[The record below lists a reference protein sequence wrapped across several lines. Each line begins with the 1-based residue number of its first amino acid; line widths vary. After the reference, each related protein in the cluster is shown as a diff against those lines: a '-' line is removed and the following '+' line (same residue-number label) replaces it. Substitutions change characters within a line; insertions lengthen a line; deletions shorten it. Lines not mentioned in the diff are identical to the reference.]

1 MIQIREMKREDCQ
14 AVWNLQKQCFSIP
27 WSMESLESMFQI
39 DGYTNLIAFDNQ
51 KIIGY
56 AGIKAVF
63 DEADITNVA
72 VAPLM
77 RSQGTGKALMKELLS
92 RADQQQINRIF
103 LEVRASN
110 VAAIRLYE
118 KEGFKKID
126 CRKNYYEKPKEDAWI
141 MVWENTN
148 SY

>member
-1 MIQIREMKREDCQ
+1 MIEIREMRKEDCQ
-14 AVWNLQKQCFSIP
+14 EVWNLQKQCFSIP
-27 WSMESLESMFQI
+27 WSMDSLEAMFQVK
-39 DGYTNLIAFDNQ
+39 GYTSLVALDDR

-56 AGIKAVF
+56 VGMKAVF

-72 VAPLM
+72 VDPSV
-77 RSQGTGKALMKELLS
+77 RRRGTGNLLMEELLE
-92 RADQQQINRIF
+92 RANRQKINRIF

-110 VAAIRLYE
+110 EAAIRLYE
-118 KEGFKKID
+118 GVGFEKID
-126 CRKNYYEKPKEDAWI
+126 SRKNYYEKPKEDAWI